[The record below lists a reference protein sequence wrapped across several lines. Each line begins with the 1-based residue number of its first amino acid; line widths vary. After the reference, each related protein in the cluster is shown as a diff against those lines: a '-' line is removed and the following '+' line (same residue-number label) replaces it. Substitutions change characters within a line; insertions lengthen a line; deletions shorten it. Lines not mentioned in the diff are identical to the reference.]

1 MGGHEITYDAS
12 LAKPWQC
19 RVCRRTAGRRTT
31 LSFSRCP
38 GSAIK
43 RWAQSAAVSCT
54 LAGGGHHLLRTGN
67 VTWCWKCGANACARA
82 HHLARPCPGTC
93 RGFLVQAR
101 QRLLLGLHPSS
112 RVPLAA
118 ETVPESGQLM
128 PAGFSQARRAAEA
141 SKTAA
146 ACHRPHVRHSGLSQ
160 RALIESPRLVAL
172 RARVVA
178 KEAAAKGRLLAT
190 PVVQKRRRLRGKQ
203 PGR

>member
-1 MGGHEITYDAS
+1 MSGMPPHSWQAFDAVLLTMPWLCNKALGIVGSCILHACRWRAS
-12 LAKPWQC
+12 LASYWQC
-19 RVCRRTAGRRTT
+19 DLV
-31 LSFSRCP
+31 L
-38 GSAIK
+38 
-43 RWAQSAAVSCT
+43 
-54 LAGGGHHLLRTGN
+54 
-67 VTWCWKCGANACARA
+67 KCGANACARA

-172 RARVVA
+172 PARVVA